1 MIWGYIYFLALLGV
15 WVGVIAYTFREGLW
29 SLFLTS
35 FNLFFATF
43 MAYNYFEP
51 LARLLVS
58 MWRGIYWFAP
68 GLCFWA
74 LLGTFLGIGRLAT
87 DALSKVKLKFHLPIE
102 IIGRILLSLSLATNT
117 VETVQAGFMVSN
129 LPLFVCTNDPRNVPL
144 PAGLLIVAGIR
155 EQALVPSYL
164 AAYTFS
170 RMPTDET
177 SRRVLFL
184 VPKYRQFRSAY
195 ALVDGMMAR

>member
-1 MIWGYIYFLALLGV
+1 MIWGFIYLLVMIGV

-29 SLFLTS
+29 SLLLTS

-51 LARLLVS
+51 LASLLVS

-68 GLCFWA
+68 GLCYWA
-74 LLGTFLGIGRLAT
+74 LLGTCLGIGQLAT

-102 IIGRILLSLSLATNT
+102 IIGRIVLSLSLATNT
-117 VETVQAGFMVSN
+117 VYIVQSGFLVSN
-129 LPLFVCTNDPRNVPL
+129 LPRFVCTNAGNVPTL
-144 PAGLLIVAGIR
+144 TALFIVSGLLHQVAVPTYFAGT
-155 EQALVPSYL
+155 AL
-164 AAYTFS
+164 S
-170 RMPTDET
+170 RMPVDTT
-177 SRRVLFL
+177 SQQIIHLA
-184 VPKYRQFRSAY
+184 PKYYEFRSAY